1 MEWIDRFLQERES
14 QLLLR
19 TLHNIGKRKG
29 GNIIIDGKELID
41 LSSNDYL
48 GLADHPSLLQESK
61 RMAEEYGTSSSA
73 SRLMSG
79 DLHIHH
85 LLEEVVA
92 DFKGKE
98 ASLVFGSGFL
108 ANIGIISAI
117 CQKTDAVFSDRLNHA
132 SIIDGILLSGAQ
144 FFRFRHNDI
153 GHLENLLKKERA
165 KFKKALI
172 VIETIYSMDGDR
184 PPLKE
189 IVNLKK
195 KYNCILMVDE
205 AHATG
210 IFGRN
215 GAGIVEEED
224 LTHEVDIIMGTFG
237 KALGSYGAYVA
248 ASKKTIDY
256 LVNRARSFIY
266 STALPPSVIGAN
278 LTAIEIIKKE
288 PFRRKILLEHVEY
301 FRGLLKNKG
310 FNTRGSSQIIPVVIG
325 DNKKAIIVA
334 NMLQQHSIFAL
345 PIRPP
350 TVPRGE
356 ERIRFSVTCYHSK
369 EILYKVAEVFNDV
382 SNGI

>member
-356 ERIRFSVTCYHSK
+356 ERIRFSVTCYHSE
-369 EILYKVAEVFNDV
+369 EILYKVAEVLNDV

>member
-325 DNKKAIIVA
+325 DNTKAIIVA

-356 ERIRFSVTCYHSK
+356 ERIRFSVTCYHSE
-369 EILYKVAEVFNDV
+369 EILYKVAEVLNDV

>member
-85 LLEEVVA
+85 LLEEMVA

-325 DNKKAIIVA
+325 DNKKAIIAA

-356 ERIRFSVTCYHSK
+356 ERIRFSVTCYHSE
-369 EILYKVAEVFNDV
+369 EILYKVAEVLNDV

>member
-14 QLLLR
+14 KLLLR
-19 TLHNIGKRKG
+19 TLHNIEKRKG
-29 GNIIIDGKELID
+29 GNIVIDGKELID

-61 RMAEEYGTSSSA
+61 RMAEGYGTSSSA

-117 CQKTDAVFSDRLNHA
+117 CQKTDAAFSDRLNHA

-144 FFRFRHNDI
+144 FFRFRHNEV
-153 GHLENLLKKERA
+153 GHLEDLLKKERA

-195 KYNCILMVDE
+195 KYNCVLMVDE

-278 LTAIEIIKKE
+278 LAAIEIVKKE

-301 FRGLLKNKG
+301 FRGLLKDKG

-325 DNKKAIIVA
+325 DNKKTIMVA
-334 NMLQQHSIFAL
+334 NMLREHSIFAL

-350 TVPRGE
+350 TVPRGG
-356 ERIRFSVTCYHSK
+356 ERIRFSVTYYHSK
-369 EILYKVAEVFNDV
+369 EILYKVAEVLKDA
-382 SNGI
+382 SNRI

>member
-325 DNKKAIIVA
+325 DNKKAIIAA

-356 ERIRFSVTCYHSK
+356 ERIRFSVTCYHSE
-369 EILYKVAEVFNDV
+369 EILYKVAEVLNDV

>member
-278 LTAIEIIKKE
+278 LAAIEIIKKE

-369 EILYKVAEVFNDV
+369 EILYKVAEVLNDV

>member
-1 MEWIDRFLQERES
+1 MEWIDRFLQKRED

-19 TLHNIGKRKG
+19 TLHNIEKRKG
-29 GNIIIDGKELID
+29 GNIVVDGKELID
-41 LSSNDYL
+41 LSCNDYL
-48 GLADHPSLLQESK
+48 GLAAHPCLLQESK
-61 RMAEEYGTSSSA
+61 RMAEGYGTSSSA

-117 CQKTDAVFSDRLNHA
+117 CQKGDVVFSDRLNHA

-144 FFRFRHNDI
+144 FFRFRHNEV
-153 GHLENLLKKERA
+153 GHLEDLLKKERA

-189 IVNLKK
+189 IVNLKER
-195 KYNCILMVDE
+195 YNCILMVDE

-278 LTAIEIIKKE
+278 LAAIEIVKKE

-301 FRGLLKNKG
+301 FRSLLKDKG
-310 FNTRGSSQIIPVVIG
+310 FNTRGSSQIIPVVMG
-325 DNKKAIIVA
+325 DNKKTIMVA
-334 NMLQQHSIFAL
+334 HMLREHSIFAL

-350 TVPRGE
+350 TVPKGE
-356 ERIRFSVTCYHSK
+356 ERIRFSVTYHHSK
-369 EILYKVAEVFNDV
+369 EILYQVAEVLKDA